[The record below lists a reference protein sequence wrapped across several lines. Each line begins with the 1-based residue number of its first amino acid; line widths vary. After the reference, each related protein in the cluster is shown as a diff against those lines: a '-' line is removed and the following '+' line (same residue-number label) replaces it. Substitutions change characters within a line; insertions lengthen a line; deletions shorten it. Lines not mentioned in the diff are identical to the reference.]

1 MHLSLYI
8 YIYHHHHHHQRTI
21 IIQGQC
27 LIFKEATILID
38 GRMSKTTTILLLTIS
53 CFISFI
59 KLIVKKCLMIIL
71 FRTKVIISI
80 TTVED
85 FDRNFFSC
93 QHFQTTFCFLFNIS
107 DGYVTIKSFLS

>member
-1 MHLSLYI
+1 MHLSLSI
-8 YIYHHHHHHQRTI
+8 YIYHHHHHHHQRTI

-59 KLIVKKCLMIIL
+59 KLIVEKM
-71 FRTKVIISI
+71 FNDH
-80 TTVED
+80 TV
-85 FDRNFFSC
+85 
-93 QHFQTTFCFLFNIS
+93 
-107 DGYVTIKSFLS
+107 